1 MAAWRPSASFT
12 TSRADVATSNARPIS
27 STGRGANNGTVASA
41 PKLAAVPISQPRLE
55 PVDILTPEELA
66 QRLKVRV
73 RWVYEAVHG
82 RNPLPCL
89 RCGRYLRFSWPD
101 VVAWMRNGK
110 G

>member
-1 MAAWRPSASFT
+1 MRLVLSVLFGVQRIPRLQGKEGLSA
-12 TSRADVATSNARPIS
+12 I
-27 STGRGANNGTVASA
+27 
-41 PKLAAVPISQPRLE
+41 PKLAAVPISPPRLD

-89 RCGRYLRFSWPD
+89 HCGRYLRFSWPD